1 MTSNRLYPG
10 MRDGSLELFYIK
22 EEDRL
27 MAIKGGRVLDYE
39 QLPPEETKFL
49 DQIIDS
55 ENETRLI
62 LEGWSSSRAQQK
74 RKLAECRFGGLNFT
88 PDVKNGVF
96 APDSFDCPLK
106 NNCKGF
112 GKVCKNLE
120 YNGHS
125 LDSFDEKAISLLIS
139 SKKNTVIAEE
149 LEIPL
154 GSFEVYRT
162 RLYNSL
168 KISTKQELASVA
180 FILGLI

>member
-1 MTSNRLYPG
+1 MTSTRLYPG

-55 ENETRLI
+55 EIETKKI
-62 LEGWSSSRAQQK
+62 LEGWSSSREDQK

-88 PDVKNGVF
+88 PDVKSGVF

-106 NNCKGF
+106 KNCNGF
-112 GKVCKNLE
+112 GKVCKNIE
-120 YNGHS
+120 YNGHP
-125 LDSFDEKAISLLIS
+125 LDSFDEKAISLMIS
-139 SKKNTVIAEE
+139 PKKNTVIAEE

-180 FILGLI
+180 FFLGLI